1 MPRSAI
7 LFPQFRF
14 DATFAANL
22 GHLCKSVN
30 FSIKTFPPRS
40 TVSSSSCWLRRIT
53 TRLMTDSPDF
63 FLPSGLRPSRLSD
76 LPVDLRVHVLQWQ
89 RLDVVLEWREEDD
102 SGTEVIR
109 RSTSLVYPD
118 LITLST
124 HVCLFVQLV
133 STSSGQMPRLRVST
147 VSHYSLLYSSC
158 LQ

>member
-1 MPRSAI
+1 
-7 LFPQFRF
+7 
-14 DATFAANL
+14 
-22 GHLCKSVN
+22 
-30 FSIKTFPPRS
+30 
-40 TVSSSSCWLRRIT
+40 
-53 TRLMTDSPDF
+53 MTDSPDF